1 LQKKLKKL
9 FIKNKKLI
17 IIYIKIYIYIY
28 IMLGF
33 IVIVCISPCIVS
45 IIGYVLT
52 YHPIHNRISK
62 NTYNKKCSELKRI
75 NKDNI
80 NMENKKE
87 IFNMENKKENN
98 ENFNIDIKKENIIDN
113 DYEIEY
119 DEWTPLSLP

>member
-1 LQKKLKKL
+1 
-9 FIKNKKLI
+9 
-17 IIYIKIYIYIY
+17 
-28 IMLGF
+28 MLGF

-62 NTYNKKCSELKRI
+62 NTYNKKCIELKRI

-80 NMENKKE
+80 
-87 IFNMENKKENN
+87 NMENKKENN